1 MFWKSSGS
9 PRVGGDSRRRSVP
22 KDPDIPANG
31 YVHVWGEYIQSAR
44 HYRAISLGLFITL
57 IAVVIALYTLA
68 ARPEPLPIVVR
79 VDEVGR
85 AQVVDYDAGRA
96 TADPDDPVVPYFLTQ
111 FVYDHYSRR
120 RAVGT
125 QEWQRSLFFL
135 RQDVARQAV
144 NRDSQDFIRFVNDD
158 SVPERIVENVQLR
171 LIPQPEPPYVAE
183 LLFDLV
189 DQVYGVEVGRVA
201 MVVSV
206 RFVFA
211 ESITPETVVVNP
223 MGIVIIYLD
232 QQVTIG

>member
-1 MFWKSSGS
+1 MFWKSST
-9 PRVGGDSRRRSVP
+9 PRLGGKSGGPAVP
-22 KDPDIPANG
+22 KDPDLKAGAFEHI
-31 YVHVWGEYIQSAR
+31 WGEHMQSAR
-44 HYRAISLGLFITL
+44 HYRAVSLGLFIL
-57 IAVVIALYTLA
+57 LFIATMALYSAST
-68 ARPEPLPIVVR
+68 RPHPLPVVVR

-96 TADPDDPVVPYFLTQ
+96 TASPDDPVVPYFLTQ

-125 QEWQRSLFFL
+125 QDWQRSLFFL

-144 NRDSQDFIRFVNDD
+144 NRDSQEFIRFVNDD
-158 SVPERIVENVQLR
+158 DVPERLVENLELR

-183 LLFDLV
+183 LIFDLV
-189 DQVYGVEVGRVA
+189 GQIYGAEVSRTS
-201 MVVSV
+201 MVVSL

-211 ESITPETVVVNP
+211 EELTPDSVHINP
-223 MGIVIIYLD
+223 MGIIIIYLE

>member
-1 MFWKSSGS
+1 MFWKSTSS
-9 PRVGGDSRRRSVP
+9 RVGGQSGGQSVP
-22 KDPDIPANG
+22 KNPDLPAG
-31 YVHVWGEYIQSAR
+31 GFDYIWGEHMQSAR
-44 HYRAISLGLFITL
+44 HYRSVSLGLFIIVCIVTL
-57 IAVVIALYTLA
+57 ALYSSAT
-68 ARPEPLPIVVR
+68 RPEPLPIVVR

-96 TADPDDPVVPYFLTQ
+96 TTDPDDPVVPYFLTQ

-144 NRDSQDFIRFVNDD
+144 SRDSQDFIRFVNDD
-158 SVPERIVENVQLR
+158 NVPERLVESVQLR

-189 DQVYGVEVGRVA
+189 DQVYGAEVARA
-201 MVVSV
+201 SMIVSL

-211 ESITPETVVVNP
+211 EEISSDTVIVNP
-223 MGIVIIYLD
+223 MGIVVIYLD